1 MEEKGLYKRTDKNYV
16 ELLMSLVVNGYSE
29 TQLLMSLKELGLPYS
44 VDEMD
49 KIRENL
55 TERLN
60 DFKQRELPQDL
71 FALFYLCLF
80 YRN

>member
-1 MEEKGLYKRTDKNYV
+1 MEEKCLYKRTDKNYV